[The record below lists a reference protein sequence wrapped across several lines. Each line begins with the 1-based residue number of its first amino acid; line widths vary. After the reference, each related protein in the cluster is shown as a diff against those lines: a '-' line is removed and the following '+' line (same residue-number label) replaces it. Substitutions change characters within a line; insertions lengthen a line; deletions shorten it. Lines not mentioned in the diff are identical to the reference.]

1 MDEDADK
8 LPVAIELSILFFLL
22 FGEEKSN
29 LQIRNLILKSRNKPL
44 TFLLCASRLAS
55 NPHHSLQVE
64 ENSSYV
70 STDLTETS
78 HALAM
83 SAANLSS
90 FFHDDPAH

>member
-22 FGEEKSN
+22 FGEEKSIF
-29 LQIRNLILKSRNKPL
+29 LRNLILKSRNKPL

-78 HALAM
+78 HALTM